1 MTYLSDSSSQEQES
15 RAQEV
20 RLILERTLAL
30 AQERGSLD
38 KTEDGLWQYVGNEH
52 TLIYNPDSDS
62 LWMTANDGIWRLGY
76 HEQAFLAGN
85 SSEITDSQLEQFREL
100 NAFLDDKKV
109 PAILDLRFLQD
120 SLREPLTSTAEQAW
134 DAEHTT
140 LPEEQLAILVTAARL
155 FESYVDQG
163 IEAYKESPN
172 SSEWFYRVSVDDA
185 VYLIS
190 RNDATMTY
198 NLNREDAQLISRA
211 DVQTWQDID
220 TWLTQ
225 QQPTNPELLADPRD
239 GWQGTYWEQQMIRA
253 NAILPIAE
261 HLFAYQEQHGVL
273 HLEEADQSY
282 VSSMGSY
289 TFGYLPSTDTFW
301 IEREGDCGTQQQS
314 LRLVSATDWN
324 DNCDQGCW
332 QLRGLDHLG
341 SITPFD
347 VEQIQSLQAWLQV
360 KHPEWQ
366 ASIEDDRSL
375 VSNYRRDRSTSSDMK
390 VVDTGSRTA
399 ADLQLSPILP
409 EPSVE
414 NILPKPGDV
423 ERG

>member
-1 MTYLSDSSSQEQES
+1 MMYLSDSSSQEQES

-30 AQERGSLD
+30 AQERCSLER
-38 KTEDGLWQYVGNEH
+38 TEDSLWQYLGNEH

-62 LWMTANDGIWRLGY
+62 LWMTANDGSWRLGY

-109 PAILDLRFLQD
+109 PATIDLR
-120 SLREPLTSTAEQAW
+120 SLTNTAEQAW
-134 DAEHTT
+134 NIEHTT
-140 LPEEQLAILVTAARL
+140 SPEEQEAISATAARL

-163 IEAYKESPN
+163 IEACKESPD
-172 SSEWFYRVSVDDA
+172 SSEWFYQVTVDDA

-190 RNDATMTY
+190 RDDATMTY
-198 NLNREDAQLISRA
+198 NLQREDAQPIGRT
-211 DVQTWQDID
+211 DVQIWQDVD
-220 TWLTQ
+220 VWLTQ
-225 QQPTNPELLADPRD
+225 QKPINPELLADPRD
-239 GWQGTYWEQQMIRA
+239 GWQGTYWEQQTIRA
-253 NAILPIAE
+253 NTILPIVE
-261 HLFAYQEQHGVL
+261 HLFAYQEQCGVL

-282 VSSMGSY
+282 ISGMGNY
-289 TFGYLPSTDTFW
+289 TFGYLPATDTFW
-301 IEREGDCGTQQQS
+301 VEREGD
-314 LRLVSATDWN
+314 RLVSATDWN
-324 DNCDQGCW
+324 DNCDRGCW

-347 VEQIQSLQAWLQV
+347 VEQIQSLQTWLQV

-366 ASIEDDRSL
+366 PLAEEERSL
-375 VSNYRRDRSTSSDMK
+375 VNNYRRDLSTSSDVK
-390 VVDTGSRTA
+390 GVDTGLSTA
-399 ADLQLSPILP
+399 ADLQVFQPLSEVSL
-409 EPSVE
+409 ET
-414 NILPKPGDV
+414 ILPKTGDV

>member
-30 AQERGSLD
+30 AQERGNLER
-38 KTEDGLWQYVGNEH
+38 TEDGLWQYVGNEH

-62 LWMTANDGIWRLGY
+62 LWMSANDGNWRLGY

-85 SSEITDSQLEQFREL
+85 SSEITDQQLKQFREL
-100 NAFLDDKKV
+100 NAFLEDKNV
-109 PAILDLRFLQD
+109 PATVDLRA
-120 SLREPLTSTAEQAW
+120 LTSTAEPAW
-134 DAEHTT
+134 NVEHTT
-140 LPEEQLAILVTAARL
+140 LPEEQLAISATAARL

-163 IEAYKESPN
+163 IEAYQESPD
-172 SSEWFYRVSVDDA
+172 SSEWFYRVTVDDA

-190 RNDATMTY
+190 RDNDTMTY
-198 NLNREDAQLISRA
+198 NLQRDDAQPVSRT

-225 QQPTNPELLADPRD
+225 QQPINPELLADPRD
-239 GWQGTYWEQQMIRA
+239 GWQGTYWEQQTIRA
-253 NAILPIAE
+253 NAILLIAE
-261 HLFAYQEQHGVL
+261 HLFTYQEQHGVL
-273 HLEEADQSY
+273 HLKETDQSY
-282 VSSMGSY
+282 VSGMGDY
-289 TFGYLPSTDTFW
+289 TFGYLPTTDTFW
-301 IEREGDCGTQQQS
+301 VEHEGDCGTQLRS
-314 LRLVSATDWN
+314 FRLVSATGWN
-324 DNCDQGCW
+324 DNCDRGCW

-347 VEQIQSLQAWLQV
+347 VEQIQSLQTWLQV

-366 ASIEDDRSL
+366 PLAEEEHSL
-375 VSNYRRDRSTSSDMK
+375 VNNYRRDRSMSSDVK
-390 VVDTGSRTA
+390 GLDTGSLTA
-399 ADLQLSPILP
+399 AEVSPILP

-414 NILPKPGDV
+414 TILPKPGDV

>member
-1 MTYLSDSSSQEQES
+1 MTYLSGSSFQEQES

-30 AQERGSLD
+30 AQERGNLER
-38 KTEDGLWQYVGNEH
+38 TEDGLWQYVGNEH

-62 LWMTANDGIWRLGY
+62 LWMSANNGSWRLGY

-85 SSEITDSQLEQFREL
+85 SSDITDSQLEQFKEL
-100 NAFLDDKKV
+100 NAFLDNQKI
-109 PAILDLRFLQD
+109 PATIDLR
-120 SLREPLTSTAEQAW
+120 SLTSTAEQAW
-134 DAEHTT
+134 NNEHTT
-140 LPEEQLAILVTAARL
+140 SLEEQQAISATAARL

-163 IEAYKESPN
+163 IEAYKESPD
-172 SSEWFYRVSVDDA
+172 SSEWFYRVTVDDA

-190 RNDATMTY
+190 RDDATMTY
-198 NLNREDAQLISRA
+198 NLQREDAHPLSRT
-211 DVQTWQDID
+211 DIQTWQDVD

-225 QQPTNPELLADPRD
+225 QQPINPELLADPRD
-239 GWQGTYWEQQMIRA
+239 GWQGTYWEQQTIRA

-282 VSSMGSY
+282 ISNIGSY
-289 TFGYLPSTDTFW
+289 TLGYLPAADTFW
-301 IEREGDCGTQQQS
+301 VERKGDH
-314 LRLVSATDWN
+314 LVSATDWN
-324 DNCDQGCW
+324 DNCDRGCW

-347 VEQIQSLQAWLQV
+347 VEQIQLLQTWLQV

-366 ASIEDDRSL
+366 PLAEEDRSL
-375 VSNYRRDRSTSSDMK
+375 VNHYRRDRPTSCDVK
-390 VVDTGSRTA
+390 GLDTGSPTA
-399 ADLQLSPILP
+399 ADLQVSQILP
-409 EPSVE
+409 ETSVE
-414 NILPKPGDV
+414 TTLPKAGDV

>member
-20 RLILERTLAL
+20 RLILEQTLAL
-30 AQERGSLD
+30 AQERGNLER
-38 KTEDGLWQYVGNEH
+38 TEDGLWQYVGNEH

-62 LWMTANDGIWRLGY
+62 LWMSANNGNWRLGY

-85 SSEITDSQLEQFREL
+85 SSEITNSQLEQFREL
-100 NAFLDDKKV
+100 NAFLDNQKI
-109 PAILDLRFLQD
+109 PATIDLR
-120 SLREPLTSTAEQAW
+120 SLTSAAEQAW

-140 LPEEQLAILVTAARL
+140 SLEEHQAISSAAARL
-155 FESYVDQG
+155 FESYVDQEIG
-163 IEAYKESPN
+163 AYKESLD
-172 SSEWFYRVSVDDA
+172 SSEWFYRVTVDDA

-190 RNDATMTY
+190 RDDATMTY
-198 NLNREDAQLISRA
+198 NLRREDAQPISRT

-220 TWLTQ
+220 SWLTQ
-225 QQPTNPELLADPRD
+225 QQPINPKLLADPRD
-239 GWQGTYWEQQMIRA
+239 GWQGTYWEQQTIRA

-261 HLFAYQEQHGVL
+261 HLFTYQEQHGVL

-282 VSSMGSY
+282 VSGMGKY
-289 TFGYLPSTDTFW
+289 TFGYLPATDTFW
-301 IEREGDCGTQQQS
+301 VEREGD
-314 LRLVSATDWN
+314 RLVSATDWN
-324 DNCDQGCW
+324 DNCDRGCW

-347 VEQIQSLQAWLQV
+347 MEQIQSLQTWLQV

-366 ASIEDDRSL
+366 PSVEEGSL
-375 VSNYRRDRSTSSDMK
+375 VNNYRRDRSTSSDVK
-390 VVDTGSRTA
+390 DLDAGSPTA
-399 ADLQLSPILP
+399 ADLQLSQILP
-409 EPSVE
+409 EPAVE
-414 NILPKPGDV
+414 TILPQPGDV